1 MINAKKYLVGFS
13 ILVSAITF
21 SQQRMVSHYPQMYDN
36 QTNVNGSLSKEESTF
51 SAKDELDVT
60 INAMMSDPVL
70 RNANWGIA
78 IYDPKT
84 KKLIS
89 SYNETEA
96 FVPASTT
103 KLLTTETAIN
113 LLGAKFKWI
122 TQLDYSG
129 EIDIDGNL
137 NGNLYI
143 VGSGDPSLGTRKA
156 GSASY
161 TEIITEFVRETAA
174 LGIKKING
182 DIIVENAVFK
192 VNKRDLPANIV
203 WQEVNDYYVPVG
215 STKNIEPRNEQLIG
229 KSKTFL
235 NKNEGR
241 FFYISPYTNKM
252 VYAEK
257 FEGQNYLET
266 KLPDNPT
273 YLTNLFRASLVKNGI
288 AVSGKVVPRTIEFQP
303 EERFTITAYESPLL
317 TDIMYDTNHRSD
329 NALAEAF
336 LKTVGFQKE
345 GDQTLQTGK
354 DVIYNHLK
362 ERGFD
367 LEGLNIADGSGLSR
381 SNKVTPISQVKFLA
395 DLMEEPYYKDFF
407 TSLPVGGQS
416 GTLKNMFFGDCY
428 GQVFAKTGTLNKV
441 KALAGYIKT
450 KQGKTL
456 TFSILV
462 NNYSGSVS
470 QVKQKM
476 EEMLDS
482 VVNL

>member
-1 MINAKKYLVGFS
+1 
-13 ILVSAITF
+13 
-21 SQQRMVSHYPQMYDN
+21 
-36 QTNVNGSLSKEESTF
+36 
-51 SAKDELDVT
+51 
-60 INAMMSDPVL
+60 
-70 RNANWGIA
+70 
-78 IYDPKT
+78 
-84 KKLIS
+84 
-89 SYNETEA
+89 
-96 FVPASTT
+96 
-103 KLLTTETAIN
+103 
-113 LLGAKFKWI
+113 
-122 TQLDYSG
+122 
-129 EIDIDGNL
+129 
-137 NGNLYI
+137 
-143 VGSGDPSLGTRKA
+143 
-156 GSASY
+156 
-161 TEIITEFVRETAA
+161 
-174 LGIKKING
+174 
-182 DIIVENAVFK
+182 
-192 VNKRDLPANIV
+192 
-203 WQEVNDYYVPVG
+203 
-215 STKNIEPRNEQLIG
+215 
-229 KSKTFL
+229 
-235 NKNEGR
+235 
-241 FFYISPYTNKM
+241 M